1 MGLSDA
7 TAINKGRMMTM
18 GACHLNPYIAFAA
31 VLCISMAGCASPAQA
46 VAPQREH
53 PRQNNEQASV
63 ACPSKEF
70 TTFLQLYADVAND
83 GVRRRFTNDP
93 LEYEVPTYTV
103 EDITPS
109 SPATHISKRK
119 GPSRLD
125 LFPFRYFKDAKVF
138 DQTIPGAKGPERQS
152 EVGYPISI
160 ESTAD
165 DGRRV
170 DFGMEYEM
178 DTYVFKRSRGCWYL
192 TRVIN
197 LRD

>member
-1 MGLSDA
+1 MS
-7 TAINKGRMMTM
+7 M
-18 GACHLNPYIAFAA
+18 GAYHLNPSIAFAA
-31 VLCISMAGCASPAQA
+31 VLCLSMAGCTSPAHA

-53 PRQNNEQASV
+53 PRQNNGQASV
-63 ACPSKEF
+63 ACPSKDF
-70 TTFLQLYADVAND
+70 STFLQRYADVAND
-83 GVRRRFTNDP
+83 DVRRRFTNDP

-103 EDITPS
+103 QDVTPS

-152 EVGYPISI
+152 EVGYPMSI
-160 ESTAD
+160 EATAG

>member
-1 MGLSDA
+1 MS
-7 TAINKGRMMTM
+7 MSVY
-18 GACHLNPYIAFAA
+18 HLNTSAVFAA
-31 VLCISMAGCASPAQA
+31 LLCVSIAGCTSSAQA
-46 VAPQREH
+46 VSSQQGHPNQR
-53 PRQNNEQASV
+53 REQSSV
-63 ACPSKEF
+63 ACPSKDF
-70 TTFLQLYADVAND
+70 NTFLQRYADVAD
-83 GVRRRFTNDP
+83 DSVRRRFTDDP

-103 EDITPS
+103 EEVTPS
-109 SPATHISKRK
+109 SPATHISKRT
-119 GPSRLD
+119 GSSRLE

-138 DQTIPGAKGPERQS
+138 DQTVPGAKGPERQS
-152 EVGYPISI
+152 GVGYPISI
-160 ESTAD
+160 EATAG